1 MVEAAEKPHEDAQTL
16 AQERKG
22 KKYLDISLTRDEL
35 SRNFGGGIPKN
46 SLILIEGQDGAGK
59 SVIAQRLSYAMLKH
73 GTTVSYVSTELNTM
87 TFVEQMDSLDY
98 DVKKTLLDGQ
108 LLFIPM
114 FPLLGYTDL
123 EPDFFNK
130 ILVIQEIFKNEVIIF
145 DTLSFLLIH
154 NTMDYKEAFK
164 VINMLKRFT
173 ALGKTILFCVDDKHL
188 NENFLTLLRSVCDI
202 YMTVAVKSFAGSAVR
217 VLSTHRF
224 KRPEAAFSP
233 NIPFKIEP
241 GAGLTIEIASFE

>member
-1 MVEAAEKPHEDAQTL
+1 MVEAKEKSDDDTQTL
-16 AQERKG
+16 VQQKKG
-22 KKYLDISLTRDEL
+22 LKYLDVSLSRDEL
-35 SRNFGGGIPKN
+35 SRNLGGGIPKN

-87 TFVEQMDSLDY
+87 TFIEQMDSLDY
-98 DVKKTLLDGQ
+98 DVKKPLLNGE

-123 EPDFFNK
+123 EPDFFEK
-130 ILVIQEIFKNEVIIF
+130 LLASQEIFKNEVVIF

-154 NTMDYKEAFK
+154 NTLDYKNAFK
-164 VINMLKRFT
+164 IINLLKRFT

-224 KRPEAAFSP
+224 KRPESAFSN

>member
-1 MVEAAEKPHEDAQTL
+1 LVEATDKPQEDPQTQAAQ
-16 AQERKG
+16 QKG
-22 KKYLDISLTRDEL
+22 KKYLDISLSRDEL

-59 SVIAQRLSYAMLKH
+59 SIIAQRLSYSMLKH
-73 GTTVSYVSTELNTM
+73 GTSVSYISTELNTM
-87 TFVEQMDSLDY
+87 TFIEQMDSLDY
-98 DVKKTLLDGQ
+98 DVKKPLLNGQ

-123 EPDFFNK
+123 EPDFFERLLESK
-130 ILVIQEIFKNEVIIF
+130 EIFEKEVVIF

-154 NTMDYKEAFK
+154 NTLDYKNAFRI
-164 VINMLKRFT
+164 INLLKRFT
-173 ALGKTILFCVDDKHL
+173 SLGKTILFCVDDKHL

-224 KRPEAAFSP
+224 KRPEGAFSN

>member
-1 MVEAAEKPHEDAQTL
+1 MV
-16 AQERKG
+16 
-22 KKYLDISLTRDEL
+22 
-35 SRNFGGGIPKN
+35 KN
-46 SLILIEGQDGAGK
+46 
-59 SVIAQRLSYAMLKH
+59 
-73 GTTVSYVSTELNTM
+73 GTTVSYISTELNTM
-87 TFVEQMDSLDY
+87 TFIEQMDSLNY
-98 DVKKTLLDGQ
+98 DMKKPLLDGQ

-114 FPLLGYTDL
+114 FPLLGYTNL
-123 EPDFFNK
+123 EPDFFQK
-130 ILVIQEIFKNEVIIF
+130 LLSSKEIFKNEVIIF

-154 NTMDYKEAFK
+154 NTINYKEAFNI
-164 VINMLKRFT
+164 INLLKRFT

-202 YMTVAVKSFAGSAVR
+202 YMTVEVKSFAGSAVR

-224 KRPEAAFSP
+224 KRPESAFSN